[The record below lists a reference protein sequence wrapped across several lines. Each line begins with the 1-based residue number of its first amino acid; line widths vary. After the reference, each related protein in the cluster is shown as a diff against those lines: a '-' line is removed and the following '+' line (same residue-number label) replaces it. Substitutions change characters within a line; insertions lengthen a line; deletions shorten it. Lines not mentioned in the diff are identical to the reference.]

1 MLARDLIDAKEALDI
16 MVSYSIAEEGSN
28 NLYIKLIQAMLS
40 KRDIAGYD
48 MVEIEM
54 ILNYFPH
61 SVWSTED
68 DLKHLR
74 DKFYQPIMTGIND
87 KISIIDNRQLISTF
101 QGLTLCGPKIFSEEY
116 LNMYLN

>member
-1 MLARDLIDAKEALDI
+1 VRALDMLARDLIDAKEALDI

-101 QGLTLCGPKIFSEEY
+101 
-116 LNMYLN
+116 